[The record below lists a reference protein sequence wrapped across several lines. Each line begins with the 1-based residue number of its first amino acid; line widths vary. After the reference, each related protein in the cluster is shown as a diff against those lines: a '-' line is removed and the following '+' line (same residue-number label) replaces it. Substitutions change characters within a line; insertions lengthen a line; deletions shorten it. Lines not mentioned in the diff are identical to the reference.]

1 MIRSA
6 PGAPHLAVFEM
17 WVSELQRSRRAQDR
31 GPITVSASQNV
42 EIGDQ
47 SLEKARLQA
56 APYFISKDLR
66 HGYGVG
72 CILTP
77 LCG

>member
-1 MIRSA
+1 
-6 PGAPHLAVFEM
+6 
-17 WVSELQRSRRAQDR
+17 
-31 GPITVSASQNV
+31 VSASQNV